1 MSIKL
6 VVLDMAGTTVA
17 DDNAVSKAFI
27 NAFGKNGITISEQD
41 VNPLMGYKKTMAIQ
55 IVLEKLGIESDEE
68 LIEKIHDDFTEEM
81 INYYESSPE
90 VKPVPYTEEMLMS
103 LKEKGVRIA
112 LNTGFPRSVALA
124 IMDRFQWGE
133 KGLVD
138 DFIASDEVE
147 RGRPDPFMIRQLM
160 YSAGIDDP
168 AEVAKIG
175 DTEVDI
181 NEGRNA
187 GCGLV
192 VAVTTGAYT
201 REQLQDY
208 RPDYIIDSLT
218 ELPSLIS

>member
-1 MSIKL
+1 
-6 VVLDMAGTTVA
+6 MAGTTVA
-17 DDNAVSKAFI
+17 DDNAVAKAFI

-68 LIEKIHDDFTEEM
+68 LIEKIHDNFTEEM

-90 VKPVPYTEEMLMS
+90 VKPVANTEEILMS

-147 RGRPDPFMIRQLM
+147 SGRPDPFMIRQLM

-192 VAVTTGAYT
+192 VAVTTGAYS

-208 RPDYIIDSLT
+208 QPDYIIDSLT